1 MNIAF
6 AGTPDFAAVHLQA
19 LIDSGW
25 RPRLVLTQPDR
36 PAGRGRKLQ
45 PSPVKALALEQQLSL
60 HQPERFDPETL
71 ALLQQQGVELLIV
84 VAYGLLLPKF
94 ALEALPAL
102 NVHASLLPRW
112 RGAAPIEHALLTGDA
127 RTGISIMRIVE
138 ALDSGPM
145 LSQQSIAIDSESTS
159 GSLRAQLAQLG
170 SAMLVA
176 TLQQLAAGQQLTE
189 QPQQDSAASYA
200 PKISKAM
207 HELDCRKSSAEL
219 DRQIRALG
227 FAWLDYR
234 SQRLRIH
241 QARPSA
247 DLAAPRL
254 AAGTLSTNSERQLL
268 LHCGQGCLELIK
280 LQRPGKGI
288 VSGRDMTSYLLSKQ
302 LLGAS

>member
-19 LIDSGW
+19 LIDAGW
-25 RPRLVLTQPDR
+25 WPRLVLTQPDR

-45 PSPVKALALEQQLSL
+45 PSPVKALALEQQLAL

-94 ALEALPAL
+94 ALEALPAI

-112 RGAAPIEHALLTGDA
+112 RGAAPIEHALLAGDA

-138 ALDSGPM
+138 ALDSGPV
-145 LSQQSIAIDSESTS
+145 LSQRSIAIDSEST
-159 GSLRAQLAQLG
+159 GLSLRAQLAQLG

-176 TLQQLAAGQQLTE
+176 TLQQMAAGQQPTE
-189 QPQQDSAASYA
+189 QPQQAAEASYA
-200 PKISKAM
+200 NKISKAM

-227 FAWLDYR
+227 FAWLDHR

-241 QARPSA
+241 QARPFD

-268 LHCGQGCLELIK
+268 LHCGQGYLELIQ

-288 VSGRDMTSYLLSKQ
+288 VSGRDMASYLLSKQ
-302 LLGAS
+302 LLGAR